1 MQTKCF
7 NEEFSNKVLSKIAYI
22 NRIVDDWIKTA
33 RMEFVY
39 FLGNLYKPEVIYEVG
54 LNTMKK
60 VLEKT
65 LLEEGEKKPCLLA
78 ILVLLLCEEKNPIEV
93 MKYQTI
99 DLDIITLTDVSLI
112 KYADFS
118 SEFFESVMVILQ
130 NQFLD

>member
-1 MQTKCF
+1 
-7 NEEFSNKVLSKIAYI
+7 
-22 NRIVDDWIKTA
+22 
-33 RMEFVY
+33 MEFVY

-118 SEFFESVMVILQ
+118 SEFFERIMVILQ